1 MKKIVLAIM
10 LVLGFG
16 LTNAS
21 ANENTP
27 EGVILAFYKAC
38 VNGDLKKA
46 MSYLDKDSFKRN
58 RNGILKDE
66 REKKALYEVKAYS
79 RDTFE
84 GKPIDKSQ
92 WQFTIID
99 KIDFYNVEI
108 RNISVNYVYTGTVIN
123 VKKVNGVWKI
133 STII

>member
-66 REKKALYEVKAYS
+66 RERQASYEVNAFS

-108 RNISVNYVYTGTVIN
+108 RNISVNYVSTGTVIQ

-133 STII
+133 ITIV